1 MNISRWENVI
11 LFYNEIIETTY
22 ACALG
27 ILRHI
32 QTDQRFKFL
41 MGFEVATR
49 YCDEYERRA
58 QNENSNIEIQF
69 NHEPNVPLCP

>member
-27 ILRHI
+27 ILRNI

-41 MGFEVATR
+41 NGF
-49 YCDEYERRA
+49 
-58 QNENSNIEIQF
+58 
-69 NHEPNVPLCP
+69 